1 MLQINLS
8 MKISK
13 GIRINNTIW
22 DLTNTIVGD
31 QKYFTYE
38 EAMEIANSLGKRL
51 PNKDDVEDLLKL
63 EMVAND
69 DKDLNNGVRFYID
82 KDLDENMFI
91 YMPFEGYIDVR
102 DNKLRSKYNLS
113 IYWRISNVYSFGKK
127 NCFWFNK
134 VNSSNVMYVAGLK
147 LPLRL
152 VKDI

>member
-63 EMVAND
+63 EMIANN

-91 YMPFEGYIDVR
+91 HMPFEGWLDGC
-102 DNKLRSKYNLS
+102 DNKVYSKYNLG
-113 IYWRISNVYSFGKK
+113 IYWRISNVYSFGEK

-134 VNSSNVMYVAGLK
+134 ANSSNIMYVAGLK
-147 LPLRL
+147 FPLRL
-152 VKDI
+152 VRDI

>member
-22 DLTNTIVGD
+22 DSTNTIVGD

-63 EMVAND
+63 EMIAND
-69 DKDLNNGVRFYID
+69 DKGLNNGATFYLNEKIF
-82 KDLDENMFI
+82 LHI
-91 YMPFEGYIDVR
+91 PFEGYIDR
-102 DNKLRSKYNLS
+102 LDDTLHSKYNLG
-113 IYWRISNVYSFGKK
+113 IYWRISNVYSFGEK

-134 VNSSNVMYVAGLK
+134 VNMSNIMYIDGLK
-147 LPLRL
+147 FALRL

>member
-38 EAMEIANSLGKRL
+38 EAIEIANSLGKRL

-63 EMVAND
+63 EMIAND
-69 DKDLNNGVRFYID
+69 DKDLNNEVRFYIN

-91 YMPFEGYIDVR
+91 HMPFEGYIDVR
-102 DNKLRSKYNLS
+102 DNKLRSKYNLG
-113 IYWRISNVYSFGKK
+113 IYWRISNVYSFGEK

>member
-1 MLQINLS
+1 

-22 DLTNTIVGD
+22 DLTNTIIGT
-31 QKYFTYE
+31 QRYFTYE
-38 EAMEIANSLGKRL
+38 EAMEIAASLGKRL

-63 EMVAND
+63 EMIAND

-91 YMPFEGYIDVR
+91 HMPFEGYIDVR

-113 IYWRISNVYSFGKK
+113 IYWRISNVYSFGEK

-147 LPLRL
+147 FPLRL
-152 VKDI
+152 VRDI

>member
-22 DLTNTIVGD
+22 DLTNTIIGT
-31 QKYFTYE
+31 QRYFTYE
-38 EAMEIANSLGKRL
+38 EAMEIAASLGKRL

-63 EMVAND
+63 EMVANN
-69 DKDLNNGVRFYID
+69 DKDLNNGARFYID

-91 YMPFEGYIDVR
+91 HMPFEGYIDVR
-102 DNKLRSKYNLS
+102 DNKLRSKYNFG
-113 IYWRISNVYSFGKK
+113 IYWRIPNVYSFGKK

-134 VNSSNVMYVAGLK
+134 VNSSNVMYVARLK

-152 VKDI
+152 VRDI

>member
-1 MLQINLS
+1 

-51 PNKDDVEDLLKL
+51 PNKDDVEDLFKL
-63 EMVAND
+63 EMIAND
-69 DKDLNNGVRFYID
+69 NKGLNNGAKFYID
-82 KDLDENMFI
+82 KDLDENRFI
-91 YMPFEGYIDVR
+91 HMPFEGWIDIN
-102 DNKLRSKYNLS
+102 DNKLYSKYNLG
-113 IYWRISNVYSFGKK
+113 IYWRISNVYSFGEK

-147 LPLRL
+147 FPLRL

>member
-1 MLQINLS
+1 

-31 QKYFTYE
+31 QKYFTYD

-91 YMPFEGYIDVR
+91 HMPFEGYIDVG
-102 DNKLRSKYNLS
+102 DNKLRSKYNLG

-134 VNSSNVMYVAGLK
+134 INSSNVMYVAGLK

>member
-1 MLQINLS
+1 

-31 QKYFTYE
+31 QKYFTYD

-51 PNKDDVEDLLKL
+51 PNKDDVKDLLKL
-63 EMVAND
+63 ERIAND

-82 KDLDENMFI
+82 KDLDEKMFI
-91 YMPFEGYIDVR
+91 HIPFEGYIDGC
-102 DNKLRSKYNLS
+102 DNKLHSKYYLG
-113 IYWRISNVYSFGKK
+113 IYWRISNVYSFGEK

-134 VNSSNVMYVAGLK
+134 VNSSNIMYIDGLK
-147 LPLRL
+147 FPLRF

>member
-1 MLQINLS
+1 

-51 PNKDDVEDLLKL
+51 PNKDDVKDLFEL
-63 EMVAND
+63 EMVANN
-69 DKDLNNGVRFYID
+69 DKDLNNGARFYI
-82 KDLDENMFI
+82 DENMFI
-91 YMPFEGYIDVR
+91 HMPFEGWLDDC
-102 DNKLRSKYNLS
+102 DNKVYSKYNLG
-113 IYWRISNVYSFGKK
+113 IYWRISNIEPFGEK

-134 VNSSNVMYVAGLK
+134 VNSSNVMYVDGLK
-147 LPLRL
+147 FPLRL

>member
-1 MLQINLS
+1 

-63 EMVAND
+63 EMIAND

-82 KDLDENMFI
+82 KDLDEIMFI
-91 YMPFEGYIDVR
+91 HMPFEGYIDVR
-102 DNKLRSKYNLS
+102 DNKLRSKYNLG
-113 IYWRISNVYSFGKK
+113 IYWRISNVYSFGEK

>member
-1 MLQINLS
+1 

-147 LPLRL
+147 FPLRL

>member
-1 MLQINLS
+1 

-63 EMVAND
+63 EMIAND
-69 DKDLNNGVRFYID
+69 NKGLNNGAKFYID
-82 KDLDENMFI
+82 KDLDENRFI
-91 YMPFEGYIDVR
+91 HMPFEGWIDIN
-102 DNKLRSKYNLS
+102 DNKLYSKYNLG
-113 IYWRISNVYSFGKK
+113 IYWRISNVYSFGEK

-147 LPLRL
+147 FPLRL

>member
-1 MLQINLS
+1 

-63 EMVAND
+63 EMIAND

-91 YMPFEGYIDVR
+91 HMPFEGYIDVR

>member
-1 MLQINLS
+1 

-22 DLTNTIVGD
+22 NLTNTIVGN
-31 QKYFTYE
+31 QKYFTYD
-38 EAMEIANSLGKRL
+38 EAMEIAASLGKRL

-91 YMPFEGYIDVR
+91 HMPFEGYINVS
-102 DNKLRSKYNLS
+102 DNKLHSKYNLG
-113 IYWRISNVYSFGKK
+113 IYWRILNVYSFGEK

-147 LPLRL
+147 FPLRL

>member
-22 DLTNTIVGD
+22 DLTNTIVGT
-31 QKYFTYE
+31 QRYFTYD

-51 PNKDDVEDLLKL
+51 PNKDDVKDLLKL
-63 EMVAND
+63 ERIAND

-82 KDLDENMFI
+82 KDLDEKMFI
-91 YMPFEGYIDVR
+91 HIPFEGYIDGC
-102 DNKLRSKYNLS
+102 DNKLHSKYYLG
-113 IYWRISNVYSFGKK
+113 IYWRISNVYSFGEK

-134 VNSSNVMYVAGLK
+134 VNSSNIMYIDGLK
-147 LPLRL
+147 FPLRF

>member
-1 MLQINLS
+1 

-91 YMPFEGYIDVR
+91 HMPFEGHINVR
-102 DNKLRSKYNLS
+102 DNKLHSKYYLG
-113 IYWRISNVYSFGKK
+113 IYWRISNVYSFGEK

>member
-38 EAMEIANSLGKRL
+38 EAMEIAYSLGKRL

-63 EMVAND
+63 EMIASNN
-69 DKDLNNGVRFYID
+69 KDINNGARFYID
-82 KDLDENMFI
+82 ENKFI
-91 YMPFEGYIDVR
+91 HMPFEGWVDCC
-102 DNKLRSKYNLS
+102 DNKIHSKYNIG
-113 IYWRISNVYSFGKK
+113 IYWRIANIYPFGEK

-147 LPLRL
+147 FPLRL

>member
-1 MLQINLS
+1 

-38 EAMEIANSLGKRL
+38 EAMEIADRLGKRL

-63 EMVAND
+63 ERIAND

-82 KDLDENMFI
+82 KDLDENMI
-91 YMPFEGYIDVR
+91 IHITFEGYIDVR
-102 DNKLRSKYNLS
+102 DNKLHSKYNLG
-113 IYWRISNVYSFGKK
+113 IYWRISNVYSFGEK

-134 VNSSNVMYVAGLK
+134 VNSSNIMYVAGLK
-147 LPLRL
+147 FPLRL
-152 VKDI
+152 VRDI

>member
-1 MLQINLS
+1 

-63 EMVAND
+63 EMIAND
-69 DKDLNNGVRFYID
+69 DKDLNNGVRFYIN

-91 YMPFEGYIDVR
+91 HMPFEGHINVR

-134 VNSSNVMYVAGLK
+134 VNSSNIMYVAGLK

>member
-38 EAMEIANSLGKRL
+38 EAMEIADRLGKRL

-63 EMVAND
+63 ERIAND
-69 DKDLNNGVRFYID
+69 NKDLNNGAKFYID

-91 YMPFEGYIDVR
+91 HMPFEGYIDVR
-102 DNKLRSKYNLS
+102 DNKIRSKYNLG

-147 LPLRL
+147 FPLRL
-152 VKDI
+152 VRDI

>member
-1 MLQINLS
+1 

-63 EMVAND
+63 EMIASNN
-69 DKDLNNGVRFYID
+69 KDLNNGARFYI
-82 KDLDENMFI
+82 DENMFI
-91 YMPFEGYIDVR
+91 HMPFEGWLDGC
-102 DNKLRSKYNLS
+102 DNKVYSKYNIG
-113 IYWRISNVYSFGKK
+113 IYWRISNVYSFGEK

>member
-31 QKYFTYE
+31 QKYFTYD
-38 EAMEIANSLGKRL
+38 EAMEIADSLGKRL

-63 EMVAND
+63 EMVADNN
-69 DKDLNNGVRFYID
+69 KGLNNGAKFYID

-91 YMPFEGYIDVR
+91 HMPFEGWLDSC
-102 DNKLRSKYNLS
+102 DNKVYSKHNIG
-113 IYWRISNVYSFGKK
+113 IYWRISNVYSFGEK

-147 LPLRL
+147 FPLRL

>member
-1 MLQINLS
+1 

-22 DLTNTIVGD
+22 DLTNTIVED
-31 QKYFTYE
+31 QKYFTYD
-38 EAMEIANSLGKRL
+38 EAMEIAASLGKRL

-63 EMVAND
+63 EIIAND

-82 KDLDENMFI
+82 KDLDEKMFI
-91 YMPFEGYIDVR
+91 HMPFEGYIDVR
-102 DNKLRSKYNLS
+102 DNKLHSKYNLG
-113 IYWRISNVYSFGKK
+113 IYWRISNVYSFGEK

-134 VNSSNVMYVAGLK
+134 VNMSNIMYVAGLK
-147 LPLRL
+147 FPLRL

>member
-63 EMVAND
+63 EMIAND
-69 DKDLNNGVRFYID
+69 DKDLNNGVRFYIN

-91 YMPFEGYIDVR
+91 HMPFEGHINVR